1 MIFDLREDKTSEGRK
16 IRFNEINLYTNNRME
31 DWRKITVTLTPEER
45 KLRRRNYERE
55 YYSTEENKE
64 KRRKNQRKYH
74 STEENKEKHRK
85 NQRKYID
92 NQEVKERKKAYSKEY
107 IKRPDVIARM
117 QTEEYLEKIRA
128 KEKDRYHKRKALK
141 KEAKNES

>member
-1 MIFDLREDKTSEGRK
+1 LIFDLREDKTSEGRK

-64 KRRKNQRKYH
+64 KRRKNQRKY
-74 STEENKEKHRK
+74 
-85 NQRKYID
+85 ID

>member
-1 MIFDLREDKTSEGRK
+1 
-16 IRFNEINLYTNNRME
+16 ME

-64 KRRKNQRKYH
+64 KR
-74 STEENKEKHRK
+74 RK